1 MVSPASFPVIQKR
14 KLFEDVAQHLRQLIL
29 SQRMKEGDRL
39 PPERELSER
48 FRVGRPSV
56 REALR
61 TLSQMGLVE
70 IRAGEGAFVRKPG
83 LPPFLKSMGDSLSVL
98 IRQDASSL
106 LELCDAR
113 RILEV
118 ETAAM
123 AAERADAEDIA
134 RLQAALAANEAALGT
149 PTRFRITDVEFHRAI
164 AQATHN
170 RILLFIHD
178 ALADLMLKTRE
189 MALKIPGAAPDA
201 FASHRKIFLAI
212 QGRDPAQAA
221 REMAIH
227 LEHVRG
233 RLEKALGKRR

>member
-1 MVSPASFPVIQKR
+1 MASPSDFPPIQKR

-29 SQRMKEGDRL
+29 SQKLKDGDRL
-39 PPERELSER
+39 PPERELAER
-48 FRVGRPSV
+48 FGVGRPSV

-70 IRAGEGAFVRKPG
+70 IRTGEGAFARKPAF
-83 LPPFLKSMGDSLSVL
+83 PPFLKSMGDSLGVL
-98 IRQDASSL
+98 IRQDGSSL

-123 AAERADAEDIA
+123 AAERANAEDLA
-134 RLQAALAANEAALGT
+134 RLEAALAANQAALGT
-149 PTRFRITDVEFHRAI
+149 PARFRVTDVEFHRAI

-178 ALADLMLKTRE
+178 ALSDLMLKTRE
-189 MALKIPGAAPDA
+189 MALKVPGAAPDA
-201 FASHRKIFLAI
+201 FASHQKILLAI
-212 QGRDPAQAA
+212 KNHDRSRAV
-221 REMAIH
+221 REMAMH
-227 LEHVRG
+227 LQHVRA
-233 RLEKALGKRR
+233 RLEKALGRRR

>member
-1 MVSPASFPVIQKR
+1 MANLAKFPVIRKR
-14 KLFEDVAQHLRQLIL
+14 KLFEDVAEHLRQLIL
-29 SQRMKEGDRL
+29 SQKLKDGNRL
-39 PPERELSER
+39 PPERELAER
-48 FRVGRPSV
+48 FGVGRPSV

-83 LPPFLKSMGDSLSVL
+83 FPSFLKSMGDSLGML
-98 IRQDASSL
+98 IRQEGTSL
-106 LELCDAR
+106 LELCDVR

-123 AAERADAEDIA
+123 AAERANAEDLA
-134 RLQAALAANEAALGT
+134 RLQAALTANEAALGA
-149 PTRFRITDVEFHRAI
+149 PPRFRITDVKFHRAI

-178 ALADLMLKTRE
+178 ALSDLMLRTRE
-189 MALKIPGAAPDA
+189 MALKVPGAAPDA
-201 FASHRKIFLAI
+201 FASHQRIFLAI
-212 QGRDPAQAA
+212 KNRDRARAA

-233 RLEKALGKRR
+233 RLKKALSKSH